1 MRHVHLTLLV
11 AALAACSS
19 GESRTRYE
27 APESYPAV
35 ASGDTLV
42 APVVH
47 VSQAAPRSDGS
58 WVILGVEEM
67 SVLVAD
73 FAAGTV
79 TPHPGITREEVP
91 GVVSMMASGD
101 TIYLSDYGLR
111 RVTGWLPD
119 GRRID
124 AVPVPSA
131 TRGSYPRA
139 RDAAGQWYFEF
150 PPRPG
155 SDGRGVLDSVVVVRG
170 NSALT
175 SFDTIARL
183 APPGVMEVEQ
193 DGRPRLA
200 QLQLAGRDLWG
211 AMPDGTVWL
220 GRIAQNQ
227 VFWFPAGGGKPAAT
241 RPLPDP
247 IVTVTEMDRQIYIRR
262 YPEAQRAALE
272 QAVFSAVKPPFERA
286 FADRRG
292 RVWLFKSAPALD
304 TVRTFQ
310 VADTTGWV
318 MSVTVPSYG
327 VALGISDTEILM
339 GEEFP
344 EGIRLLRFAIPEA
357 ARP

>member
-1 MRHVHLTLLV
+1 MRPSHLILV
-11 AALAACSS
+11 AAGLAACSD
-19 GESRTRYE
+19 GPSRTRHV
-27 APESYPAV
+27 APESFAAT
-35 ASGDTLV
+35 ASTDTLV

-47 VSQAAPRSDGS
+47 VSEAAPRSDGT
-58 WVILGVEEM
+58 WVVLGVEEM

-73 FAAGTV
+73 FATGQV

-91 GVVSMMASGD
+91 GVLSMMAAGD
-101 TIYLSDYGLR
+101 TIYLADYGLR

-124 AVPVPSA
+124 AIPVPNE

-139 RDAAGQWYFEF
+139 RDAAGQWYFEA

-155 SDGRGVLDSVVVVRG
+155 SDGRGVLDSGAVVRS
-170 NSALT
+170 NSTLT
-175 SFDTIARL
+175 TFDTVVRL

-193 DGRPRLA
+193 DGRRRLA

-211 AMPDGTVWL
+211 ALDDGTVWL

-227 VFWFPAGGGKPAAT
+227 VFWFPPNGDRPAST

-247 IVTVTEMDRQIYIRR
+247 IVQVTGMDREIYIRR
-262 YPEAQRAALE
+262 YPEDQRPALE
-272 QAVFSAVKPPFERA
+272 QAVFTAVKPPFERA

-292 RVWLFKSAPALD
+292 RVWLFKSGQALD
-304 TVRTFQ
+304 SVRSFQ
-310 VADTTGWV
+310 IADTTGWV

-357 ARP
+357 ALP